1 MKRRRKNLAP
11 TDSSSR
17 TTDKKREVTDNKIY
31 GNYKE
36 SIKFRKNVFLHSKV
50 STGGKQM
57 REKLL
62 LIEDDTAIGRI
73 VKDTLEQEGYQITWA
88 TTGLEGLADF
98 QADTFDLVLVDWMLP
113 EMDGLTVCQN
123 IRWESDVPI
132 IMMSARKEEADK
144 VEGLQG
150 ADDYIAKPFSLEEL
164 KARVASHLRRWK
176 RYTKKEIAED
186 VASFAHGLKID
197 WQKETARLDDQELAL
212 TQKEFALLKLLAKN
226 PSQTFSKEEL
236 YQHIW
241 QQASVD
247 ETHTVTVHIKAL
259 REKLND
265 PVKSPYYI
273 QTVWGKGYRF
283 IGELL

>member
-1 MKRRRKNLAP
+1 M
-11 TDSSSR
+11 
-17 TTDKKREVTDNKIY
+17 TDNQIY
-31 GNYKE
+31 DNYKE

-50 STGGKQM
+50 SSGGKQM

-88 TTGLEGLADF
+88 TTGLEGLTDF

-132 IMMSARKEEADK
+132 LMMSARKEEADK

-176 RYTKKEIAED
+176 RYAKKEIAED
-186 VASFAHGLKID
+186 VTSFTHGLKID
-197 WQKETARLDDQELAL
+197 WQKETARLNDQELAL

-259 REKLND
+259 REKLKD

>member
-1 MKRRRKNLAP
+1 
-11 TDSSSR
+11 
-17 TTDKKREVTDNKIY
+17 VTDNQIY
-31 GNYKE
+31 DNYKE

-50 STGGKQM
+50 TSGGKQM

-88 TTGLEGLADF
+88 TTGLEGLTDF

-132 IMMSARKEEADK
+132 LMMSARKEEADK

-176 RYTKKEIAED
+176 RYTKKEIAEE
-186 VASFAHGLKID
+186 VTSFAHGLKID
-197 WQKETARLDDQELAL
+197 WQKETARLNDQELAL

-259 REKLND
+259 REKLKD

>member
-1 MKRRRKNLAP
+1 
-11 TDSSSR
+11 
-17 TTDKKREVTDNKIY
+17 
-31 GNYKE
+31 
-36 SIKFRKNVFLHSKV
+36 
-50 STGGKQM
+50 M

-62 LIEDDTAIGRI
+62 LIEDDMAIGRI
-73 VKDTLEQEGYQITWA
+73 VKDTLEQEGYLVTWA

-98 QADTFDLVLVDWMLP
+98 QANTFDLVLVDWMLP

-123 IRWESDVPI
+123 IRWQSDLPI
-132 IMMSARKEEADK
+132 LMMSARKEEADK

-176 RYTKKEIAED
+176 RYNKKEISED
-186 VASFAHGLKID
+186 VTSFTHGLKID
-197 WQKETARLDDQELAL
+197 WQKETVRLDEEELAL

-241 QQASVD
+241 QQASVV

-259 REKLND
+259 REKLKD
-265 PVKSPYYI
+265 PVKTPYYI
-273 QTVWGKGYRF
+273 QTVWGKGYCF
-283 IGELL
+283 IGEPL